1 MQNSLGPM
9 DLDPP
14 RYTPTEGF
22 GVHLADGA
30 RLPWQECDDPRGE
43 YQVRGLT
50 EVLKSQ
56 PEKPPLGTFSKA
68 QPFFISL
75 FSLPVCVCIHTCAN
89 ILSPLKAGKWDSW
102 FSVNSPAFH
111 TV

>member
-14 RYTPTEGF
+14 RYTPTEGL

-43 YQVRGLT
+43 YQVRG
-50 EVLKSQ
+50 
-56 PEKPPLGTFSKA
+56 
-68 QPFFISL
+68 
-75 FSLPVCVCIHTCAN
+75 
-89 ILSPLKAGKWDSW
+89 
-102 FSVNSPAFH
+102 
-111 TV
+111 